1 MESPFNKPNEPV
13 CKLGPGGDFTFIWP
27 AEGSE
32 FGQAA
37 TGWLTKALDS
47 IGQIMNTV
55 LGAVEA
61 RPLATTNVGTSARRI
76 PDREETI
83 GYAVEDRKCDETAD
97 APSAT
102 VIKSNWR
109 IWSQPMLFADD
120 RRVSLPGGHKPKH
133 RIRTYQRASKKR
145 ASVVLHGQGSLFEA
159 DLARAG
165 TAREAG

>member
-1 MESPFNKPNEPV
+1 MASRFNKPNEPV

-32 FGQAA
+32 FAQAA

-55 LGAVEA
+55 LGAGEA
-61 RPLATTNVGTSARRI
+61 RPLAATNVGTSARRI

-102 VIKSNWR
+102 VIKGDWR

-145 ASVVLHGQGSLFEA
+145 ASVGLHGQGSLFET

-165 TAREAG
+165 TVREAG

>member
-55 LGAVEA
+55 LGAGEA
-61 RPLATTNVGTSARRI
+61 RVLAATNVGTSARRI
-76 PDREETI
+76 PKREDTI
-83 GYAVEDRKCDETAD
+83 RYAVEDRKCDETAD

-102 VIKSNWR
+102 VIKS
-109 IWSQPMLFADD
+109 D
-120 RRVSLPGGHKPKH
+120 
-133 RIRTYQRASKKR
+133 
-145 ASVVLHGQGSLFEA
+145 
-159 DLARAG
+159 
-165 TAREAG
+165 